1 MTIPDTT
8 ALIEQLT
15 SLKSPSKEFGQHYL
29 HDDAV
34 LSRAVE
40 LGDVGAEDVVLE
52 IGSGPGTLTAHL
64 LNNGA
69 KVHAIEIDPE
79 SCTHLRHIFSQEID
93 NGQLELFEGDALQI
107 DWSSEITSIVAN
119 IPYQISSP
127 LIERILNHHRSG
139 RRLQTVVLLLQD
151 EFASRLAMLDG
162 PSNHGPL
169 GITTAFEWEVETDLI
184 VQPDS
189 FRPAPAIRSRLVRL
203 RPLEDP
209 YQLPSGVTTPN
220 LKFARMIVRECF
232 TERRKKMRN
241 RITQIPKR
249 IARVKGWYA
258 KSYRAAAKAVLRQQG
273 IIGLPTGWPDARPE
287 QLSVVEWLV
296 LTSHIES
303 QKVD

>member
-1 MTIPDTT
+1 MTVQNTA
-8 ALIEQLT
+8 ALIEQLL

-29 HDDAV
+29 HDDSV

-40 LGDVGAEDVVLE
+40 LGNVGKGDVVLE

-64 LNNGA
+64 LNNGV
-69 KVHAIEIDPE
+69 KVHAVEIDPE
-79 SCTHLRHIFSQEID
+79 SCTHLRQVFSQEIA

-169 GITTAFEWEVETDLI
+169 GITTAFEWEIEADQI
-184 VQPDS
+184 VQSDA
-189 FRPAPAIRSRLVRL
+189 FTPAPSIRSRLVRL
-203 RPLEDP
+203 RPLEEA
-209 YQLPSGVTTPN
+209 YQLPSGVATPN
-220 LKFARMIVRECF
+220 LKLARMIVRECF
-232 TERRKKMRN
+232 SERRKKMRN

-258 KSYRAAAKAVLRQQG
+258 KSYRAAAKSALRQEELP
-273 IIGLPTGWPDARPE
+273 GLPTGWPDARPE
-287 QLSVVEWLV
+287 QLSIEDWLV